1 MNDQIIQSIKDQF
14 QERSDRG
21 QMKYGTTMDRN
32 DLTVKEWLQ
41 HAQEEAM
48 DFVVYLEKLK
58 QLL

>member
-21 QMKYGTTMDRN
+21 QRNYGTTMDRN

>member
-21 QMKYGTTMDRN
+21 QRKYGTTMERN

-58 QLL
+58 HLL

>member
-1 MNDQIIQSIKDQF
+1 
-14 QERSDRG
+14 
-21 QMKYGTTMDRN
+21 MDRN

>member
-14 QERSDRG
+14 QERRDRG
-21 QMKYGTTMDRN
+21 QRKYGTTMDRN